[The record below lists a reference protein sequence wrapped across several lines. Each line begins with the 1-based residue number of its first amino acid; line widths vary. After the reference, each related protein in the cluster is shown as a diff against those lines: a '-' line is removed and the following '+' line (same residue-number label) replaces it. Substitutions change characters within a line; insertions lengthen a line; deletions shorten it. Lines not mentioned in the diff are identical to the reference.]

1 MRALTPST
9 EVFLDSCSNPDGQI
23 PEPPSDYQNQTLSLV
38 KPEGDYSGITVP
50 YSRSYLFSRSPWEVT
65 AFDERDV
72 GAVGGQDIDQAYTVI
87 VPAGHRF
94 SLALDGITNDID
106 LFIYELETNDG
117 TNFSFVDSDNN
128 SNNGLTPHDSSQMA
142 GESAEVV
149 SFDAT
154 DREEDT
160 PIFIGMDRVPTSYTQ
175 QNNTANQDDGLVA
188 QASIRRQAEAGWITS
203 QTPCPDVYHESTA
216 CSPDLGGAHTLYGR
230 NFSVNSRVFVGV
242 TEAVCA
248 PMVPGNSQA
257 ETLEA
262 RYDHITCITPPAP
275 YNAQET
281 PRATLMVQTDTG
293 SVATYPETLTY
304 LPPRP
309 KSSNWSRSGVPP
321 KAIRLSRL
329 TVPTSTVIK
338 IGCLRWN
345 LVPYQAEVTHIDDFG
360 NSILVR
366 LHLAQSA
373 LNHPRRRESNQP

>member
-1 MRALTPST
+1 
-9 EVFLDSCSNPDGQI
+9 
-23 PEPPSDYQNQTLSLV
+23 
-38 KPEGDYSGITVP
+38 
-50 YSRSYLFSRSPWEVT
+50 
-65 AFDERDV
+65 
-72 GAVGGQDIDQAYTVI
+72 
-87 VPAGHRF
+87 
-94 SLALDGITNDID
+94 
-106 LFIYELETNDG
+106 
-117 TNFSFVDSDNN
+117 
-128 SNNGLTPHDSSQMA
+128 MA

-216 CSPDLGGAHTLYGR
+216 CSPDLGGAHITLYGR

-309 KSSNWSRSGVPP
+309 EIFQIGPDQGP
-321 KAIRLSRL
+321 TEGDTIIAINGAHFYSYQNRMPEVEFGS
-329 TVPTSTVIK
+329 
-338 IGCLRWN
+338 
-345 LVPYQAEVTHIDDFG
+345 YQAEVTHIDEFWQQH
-360 NSILVR
+360 S
-366 LHLAQSA
+366 SA
-373 LNHPRRRESNQP
+373 PPTLPRVL

>member
-1 MRALTPST
+1 
-9 EVFLDSCSNPDGQI
+9 
-23 PEPPSDYQNQTLSLV
+23 
-38 KPEGDYSGITVP
+38 
-50 YSRSYLFSRSPWEVT
+50 
-65 AFDERDV
+65 
-72 GAVGGQDIDQAYTVI
+72 
-87 VPAGHRF
+87 
-94 SLALDGITNDID
+94 
-106 LFIYELETNDG
+106 
-117 TNFSFVDSDNN
+117 
-128 SNNGLTPHDSSQMA
+128 MA

-160 PIFIGMDRVPTSYTQ
+160 PIFIGMDRVPTSYNK

-188 QASIRRQAEAGWITS
+188 QGSIRRQAEAGWITS

-216 CSPDLGGAHTLYGR
+216 CSPDLGGAHITLYGR

-309 KSSNWSRSGVPP
+309 EIFQIGPDQGP
-321 KAIRLSRL
+321 TEGDTIIAINGAHFYSYQNRMPEVEFGS
-329 TVPTSTVIK
+329 
-338 IGCLRWN
+338 
-345 LVPYQAEVTHIDDFG
+345 YQAEVTHIDDFG

-373 LNHPRRRESNQP
+373 LNLHSST